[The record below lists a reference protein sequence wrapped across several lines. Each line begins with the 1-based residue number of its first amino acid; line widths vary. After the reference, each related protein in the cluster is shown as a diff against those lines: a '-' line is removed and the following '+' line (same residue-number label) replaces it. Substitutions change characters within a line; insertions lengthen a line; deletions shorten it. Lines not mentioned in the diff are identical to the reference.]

1 MKTHTAITALHA
13 LAAMLVI
20 AAVVIEFAV
29 ASPAEAASPV
39 KTSCFSAASWG
50 PAPDSI
56 RPCTTV
62 MAPDNDVA
70 RVIQGSAGR
79 EEAECVIDTA
89 NVGDARCHTIDANRA
104 APTPI
109 AGPARVP
116 DSIVTA
122 CNPLGCT
129 TTNAPQEDG
138 SGLVLVHVF
147 GHARI
152 ACTLSNP
159 TEEQGTYR
167 VPCRLGR

>member
-1 MKTHTAITALHA
+1 MKTKTIIATAAIAA
-13 LAAMLVI
+13 LAIVPGTAG
-20 AAVVIEFAV
+20 AHT
-29 ASPAEAASPV
+29 STV

-62 MAPDNDVA
+62 LAPDNDVA

-159 TEEQGTYR
+159 TEEDGAYR
-167 VPCRLGR
+167 VPCRLVG